1 MSTVTLDDFRR
12 DEQAQGRSPEDI
24 EAMVLLW
31 QHKAT
36 REEALSLADKNRALS
51 INKKAEKK

>member
-1 MSTVTLDDFRR
+1 MTAISIEEYRR

-36 REEALSLADKNRALS
+36 REEALSLADKNLSLS